1 MTWMKSA
8 NTMKQLLLILACC
21 PLFFA
26 CRQIS
31 KTVEE
36 TFHPNDSV
44 PIPARR
50 TNPPVTDSQTIV
62 SGSVTTE
69 SHTSTHI
76 HVHREGGNKQFLA
89 NEAGL
94 NAAETAL
101 VNLPQYAGKN
111 IFLYTSVHFYDDGS
125 IHIQLQ
131 HPDNPGYVD
140 AYEYRNGAWS
150 APKPQQVS
158 IKDNMESRLA
168 PLKKVRFANAAK
180 VARAFNEKAAQVEG
194 AQPATSVY
202 VTIWNKEVRW
212 YPITI
217 NGTRERYAIRFD
229 ADGNVISFERE

>member
-1 MTWMKSA
+1 MKSA
-8 NTMKQLLLILACC
+8 NTMKQFLFLLACC

-36 TFHPNDSV
+36 TFHPNDSI
-44 PIPARR
+44 PAPARR
-50 TNPPVTDSQTIV
+50 THPPVTDSQTIV
-62 SGSVTTE
+62 SSSVITE

-76 HVHREGGNKQFLA
+76 HEHREGDNKRFLA
-89 NEAGL
+89 DDAGL

-101 VNLPQYAGKN
+101 VNLPQYAGKR

-125 IHIQLQ
+125 IHTQLQ
-131 HPDNPGYVD
+131 HPDNPGYID

-158 IKDNMESRLA
+158 IKDNIESRLV

-180 VARAFNEKAAQVEG
+180 VARACNEKAAQVAG
-194 AQPATSVY
+194 AKPVTYVY
-202 VTIWNKEVRW
+202 VTIWNNEVRW
-212 YPITI
+212 YPTTI
-217 NGTRERYAIRFD
+217 HGTRERYAIRFD
-229 ADGNVISFERE
+229 ADGNLLTFGRE